1 MLRFR
6 GYFVF
11 DFGIKGLL
19 KFVIFINVM
28 LVCIDMII
36 IEGIFFLKR
45 SFFLRYWLYV
55 NFRN

>member
-1 MLRFR
+1 MLRFW

-28 LVCIDMII
+28 FGLY
-36 IEGIFFLKR
+36 
-45 SFFLRYWLYV
+45 RYDY
-55 NFRN
+55 N